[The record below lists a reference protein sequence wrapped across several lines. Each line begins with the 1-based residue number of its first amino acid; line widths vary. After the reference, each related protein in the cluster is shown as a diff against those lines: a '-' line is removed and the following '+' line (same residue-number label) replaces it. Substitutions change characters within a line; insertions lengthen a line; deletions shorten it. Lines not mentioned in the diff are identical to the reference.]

1 MVIGNKEDGILARC
15 DAVCYIPCLWRTE
28 WNILLWRG
36 IGASEASMICDVN
49 PGANLV
55 GFNLIICIIILSN
68 QLFLLSIHSQ
78 EEDFDD
84 NSISFTCNNIAGCQ
98 LLCVNNALAT
108 IVEEMASSST
118 TDHITPAPFDI
129 VFVDADLVL
138 WTMWMHL
145 RVMIVFWRK
154 AGWYWWKMSCGKVS
168 CWVRVGII
176 LMVDSGE
183 DLTEDEESLHKNLHL
198 EACYQEA

>member
-1 MVIGNKEDGILARC
+1 MKCKSTATRDMVIGNKEDGILARC

-28 WNILLWRG
+28 WNILLWGG
-36 IGASEASMICDVN
+36 IGASEASMIRDVD
-49 PGANLV
+49 PGAYLV

-98 LLCVNNALAT
+98 LLCVNDALAT

-118 TDHITPAPFDI
+118 TDHSTHAPFDI
-129 VFVDADLVL
+129 VVVDAIKLV
-138 WTMWMHL
+138 
-145 RVMIVFWRK
+145 
-154 AGWYWWKMSCGKVS
+154 
-168 CWVRVGII
+168 
-176 LMVDSGE
+176 
-183 DLTEDEESLHKNLHL
+183 
-198 EACYQEA
+198 